1 MKKLKRGLLQ
11 GVAIVGVL
19 VAPIAGTIT
28 QVYAANEGDPTAA
41 SVTAQETTS
50 ESFSEASAASS
61 QEASTESTES
71 STATESSSTSTSSSE
86 TTSSTSTA
94 ATETSQTET
103 TQDSSTQ
110 STEESSEE
118 PDLGIIDVESIADKN
133 QYVKINPVAAANPET
148 QNILYRFEKDQLIE
162 QGTINELAGKVY
174 RSVKRYQGAEKR
186 TYLEIRDDQKV
197 VGVVAEAAVKVASG
211 TFKTEKKYAT
221 VTSAKEPLW
230 QDVFLDKKTS
240 TSSSIAGQTFEI
252 KEVFTTNNNGAYYAL
267 YSNKNVLIG
276 WIKATGVK
284 LATTPGGVWRA
295 ESKYATITNS
305 KSTLWQNFLTRKTR
319 GNTTKLKGKT
329 YKVKG
334 SFHHL
339 NGFVYYSI
347 FDNKNNWMGYI
358 CETNVKLRDG
368 AQGAYENY
376 GKYVSLTK
384 KNMTMLGSFNLKNQK
399 YNTSNFYYKT
409 YLAKGKYTHFNGT
422 TYLTIYDSHDKWMG
436 YIDEKAVT
444 LANTKGGVWQSEK
457 KTIRIKNKN
466 DIIWQHLNF
475 TKKLGTAEQYVNKN
489 IQVKGKFLHFNGS
502 TYYSLYLN
510 NKWLGYINASGVTN
524 AHTIT
529 SQSNISRYVV
539 IKNGDGNFFEK
550 ADPNSAKLG
559 KKSAY
564 KGYMAQA
571 TKLAKTS
578 DGNYLYLVS
587 PAGRIGWVKENQT
600 TNVNSNF
607 WMYTTGGKYPSL
619 NVKNLNIEVSI
630 SKQRVYI
637 KSGNKVIYT
646 MLCSTGAF
654 NTPTPLGNFRIQAEK
669 GLAFSGAAYYRSFK
683 DHGVYLFH
691 TIPTS
696 IAWSTNAFS
705 SVEGRKLG
713 TRASHGCIRLAVPD
727 AKWFYYNIPYNT
739 PVKIAN

>member
-11 GVAIVGVL
+11 AVAIVGVL

-28 QVYAANEGDPTAA
+28 QVYAANEGDPTAV

-71 STATESSSTSTSSSE
+71 STATESSSRSTSSSE

-148 QNILYRFEKDQLIE
+148 QNILYRLEKDQLIE

-174 RSVKRYQGAEKR
+174 RSVKRYQGVDKR

-240 TSSSIAGQTFEI
+240 TSSSITGQTFEI
-252 KEVFTTNNNGAYYAL
+252 KEVFTTNNNVAYYAL

-276 WIKATGVK
+276 WIKATG
-284 LATTPGGVWRA
+284 LELTTSPGGIWSA

-305 KSTLWQNFLTRKTR
+305 NSTLWHNFLTLKKR
-319 GNTTKLKGKT
+319 GTTAGLEGKT
-329 YKVKG
+329 CRVKG
-334 SFHHL
+334 RFHHFD
-339 NGFVYYSI
+339 GFIYYSLY
-347 FDNKNNWMGYI
+347 DNKNNWLGYI
-358 CETNVKLRDG
+358 KETGVKITAG
-368 AQGAYENY
+368 ANGAYSSFNRY
-376 GKYVSLTK
+376 ISLTK
-384 KNMTMLGSFNLKNQK
+384 KNTVIWGSFNLKSQK
-399 YNTSNFYYKT
+399 NNTNALYYKT
-409 YLAKGKYTHFNGT
+409 YLAKGKYVHFNGT
-422 TYLTIYDSHDKWMG
+422 TYLTLYDSSNKWIG

-444 LANTKGGVWQSEK
+444 VANNKGGVWQSEK
-457 KTIRIKNKN
+457 KTMRIKNKK
-466 DIIWQHLNF
+466 DTLWQNLNF

-539 IKNGDGNFFEK
+539 VKNGDGNFFEK

>member
-1 MKKLKRGLLQ
+1 MKKLKRGLFQ

-19 VAPIAGTIT
+19 VAPIVGTIT
-28 QVYAANEGDPTAA
+28 QVYAANEGDSTTASFA
-41 SVTAQETTS
+41 AQETTS
-50 ESFSEASAASS
+50 ESFSEESAASS
-61 QEASTESTES
+61 QEASTESIGS
-71 STATESSSTSTSSSE
+71 STATESSSAATSSSE
-86 TTSSTSTA
+86 TTSSTGTA
-94 ATETSQTET
+94 TTETSQTET

-110 STEESSEE
+110 STEETSEE
-118 PDLGIIDVESIADKN
+118 PELGNIDVEPVADKN
-133 QYVKINPVAAANPET
+133 QYVKIKPVVATDPET
-148 QNILYRFEKDQLIE
+148 HKILYRFEKDQLIE
-162 QGTINELAGKVY
+162 QGTIDELAGKVY
-174 RSVKRYQGAEKR
+174 RSVKRYQGADKR

-252 KEVFTTNNNGAYYAL
+252 KEVFTTNNNVVYYAL

-276 WIKATGVK
+276 WIKAAG
-284 LATTPGGVWRA
+284 LELTTSPGGIWSA
-295 ESKYATITNS
+295 EAKYATITNS
-305 KSTLWQNFLTRKTR
+305 NSTLWHNFLTLKKI
-319 GNTTKLKGKT
+319 GTTAGLEGKT
-329 YKVKG
+329 YRVKG
-334 SFHHL
+334 RFHHFD
-339 NGFVYYSI
+339 GFIYYSLY
-347 FDNKNNWMGYI
+347 DNKNNWLGYI
-358 CETNVKLRDG
+358 KETGVKITAG
-368 AQGAYENY
+368 ANGAYSTFN
-376 GKYVSLTK
+376 KYISLTK
-384 KNMTMLGSFNLKNQK
+384 KNTVIWGSFNLKNK
-399 YNTSNFYYKT
+399 KNNTDALYYKT
-409 YLAKGKYTHFNGT
+409 YLAKGKYVHFNGT
-422 TYLTIYDSHDKWMG
+422 TYLTLYDSSNKWIG

-444 LANTKGGVWQSEK
+444 VANNKGGVWQSEK
-457 KTIRIKNKN
+457 KTMRIKNKK
-466 DIIWQHLNF
+466 DTLWQNLNF

-539 IKNGDGNFFEK
+539 VKNGDGNFFEK
-550 ADPNSAKLG
+550 ADPNSTKLG

-619 NVKNLNIEVSI
+619 NVQNLNIEVSI

-727 AKWFYYNIPYNT
+727 AKWFYYNMPYNT